1 MIRQLPWST
10 LSWIT
15 GLCMLFFGQRVL
27 IGEGNAGIV
36 SLIGLLLLGAATVR
50 QAIGLR
56 KSEDPNRAAVHRLL
70 ALAGTCGLVAILLF
84 LVSIET
90 SLDSGILQTVWPLLL
105 LLSTCVLVMVEV
117 SHVMASIVVQPRRI
131 AHVRDTAILTGL
143 AIALVFPLNYLAIE
157 KNNRWDLTYFKTS
170 EAGSATLGLV
180 GSLQDPVTVRI
191 FQEPGSE
198 TIGELRAY
206 FEPLEGPMLSVEI
219 LDHAA
224 EPLLVEELKIP
235 DNGYV
240 AVSLEKT
247 TESSEDPDES
257 PVAAPTESFQVSE
270 NWDRAKKTL
279 KVLDGK
285 FYRTLAEVVKGAR
298 VLYMTSGH
306 REMALRGGDNP
317 TLRFKLISEELKS
330 RGFTVKTLERE
341 DLLDSVPNDAAAVLI
356 LGPRDPFVEAELV
369 QLQEFKDSGGSLMIT
384 LRPDMSEDDS
394 SLAPL
399 LDLVGIEQATGVLA
413 DERRIIPTPPFPR
426 PRPSDRVNIITGTF
440 SSHPITTTLSETAGS
455 RNAGILF
462 PRSSALT
469 QNTDFEGKQ
478 TVALRSTATNWMD
491 TNSNLL
497 FDEDAEEKS
506 IRNLATAIE
515 GDGQEGPWKAVVF
528 SSTDAFSDFWVR
540 LSPGAAL
547 LMMDSTA
554 WLTGGDNDDA
564 GFGEIED
571 EKDPVIVHRTE
582 DNLKWFY
589 GTVFFIPLLVFV
601 AGLVRLRSRQGGTI
615 VIARGDQ

>member
-1 MIRQLPWST
+1 M
-10 LSWIT
+10 
-15 GLCMLFFGQRVL
+15 
-27 IGEGNAGIV
+27 
-36 SLIGLLLLGAATVR
+36 
-50 QAIGLR
+50 
-56 KSEDPNRAAVHRLL
+56 
-70 ALAGTCGLVAILLF
+70 
-84 LVSIET
+84 
-90 SLDSGILQTVWPLLL
+90 
-105 LLSTCVLVMVEV
+105 
-117 SHVMASIVVQPRRI
+117 
-131 AHVRDTAILTGL
+131 
-143 AIALVFPLNYLAIE
+143 
-157 KNNRWDLTYFKTS
+157 
-170 EAGSATLGLV
+170 
-180 GSLQDPVTVRI
+180 
-191 FQEPGSE
+191 
-198 TIGELRAY
+198 
-206 FEPLEGPMLSVEI
+206 
-219 LDHAA
+219 
-224 EPLLVEELKIP
+224 
-235 DNGYV
+235 
-240 AVSLEKT
+240 
-247 TESSEDPDES
+247 
-257 PVAAPTESFQVSE
+257 
-270 NWDRAKKTL
+270 
-279 KVLDGK
+279 
-285 FYRTLAEVVKGAR
+285 
-298 VLYMTSGH
+298 
-306 REMALRGGDNP
+306 
-317 TLRFKLISEELKS
+317 
-330 RGFTVKTLERE
+330 
-341 DLLDSVPNDAAAVLI
+341 
-356 LGPRDPFVEAELV
+356 
-369 QLQEFKDSGGSLMIT
+369 
-384 LRPDMSEDDS
+384 
-394 SLAPL
+394 
-399 LDLVGIEQATGVLA
+399 
-413 DERRIIPTPPFPR
+413 
-426 PRPSDRVNIITGTF
+426 NIITGTF

-455 RNAGILF
+455 RNAGIPF